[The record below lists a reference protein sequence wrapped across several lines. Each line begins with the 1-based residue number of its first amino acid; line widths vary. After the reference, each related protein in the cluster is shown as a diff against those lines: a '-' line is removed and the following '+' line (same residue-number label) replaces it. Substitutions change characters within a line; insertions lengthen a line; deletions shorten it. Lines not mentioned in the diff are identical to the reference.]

1 MRVVQTPAS
10 QPQIASEAIAGGNL
24 VKPTLTLP
32 ARLLLYLFG
41 IFITFVIMIWFLNAS
56 GIARLMQGAAR

>member
-1 MRVVQTPAS
+1 VAV
-10 QPQIASEAIAGGNL
+10 AGWNL

-41 IFITFVIMIWFLNAS
+41 IFITFVIVIWFLNAS
-56 GIARLMQGAAR
+56 GMAGSMQGAAVR